1 MGALLQ
7 LPSPARGVCGRDPV
21 RGITGTVTV
30 VAVATV
36 LQGPLHYN
44 RAPGEPF
51 NRAPDAGELLQHGP
65 PKLFS
70 LLGLGARS
78 ASSPSR
84 SLARRGRS
92 RSACVVNGRLGH
104 EGEAAT
110 HAPHGHA
117 ARVRGSIHG
126 PHPCTTAVPTASNS
140 AAPAITIDV
149 EERTATTPFAPR
161 RSQPRRRPIVWSR
174 SRRRLRRRLVTPL
187 CGQGP
192 RPAQPAPVGR
202 RLSPPVSHRSR
213 DFHTSCNNAGHRCG
227 G

>member
-1 MGALLQ
+1 M
-7 LPSPARGVCGRDPV
+7 PV
-21 RGITGTVTV
+21 
-30 VAVATV
+30 
-36 LQGPLHYN
+36 L
-44 RAPGEPF
+44 
-51 NRAPDAGELLQHGP
+51 
-65 PKLFS
+65 S
-70 LLGLGARS
+70 S
-78 ASSPSR
+78 ASVPELVSGLWGSCYRRHTPPPREDTNKQRRVSVSKPN
-84 SLARRGRS
+84 SLGNNAEVHGHRLPP
-92 RSACVVNGRLGH
+92 SACIVNGRLGH

-126 PHPCTTAVPTASNS
+126 PHPCTTAVSTASNS

-192 RPAQPAPVGR
+192 RPAQPAPLGR